1 MRTSKT
7 VTSSSGATTA
17 YTYVYEDG
25 QLVQMTRGSRIL
37 DFIYD
42 GNGVPVSVAYRSRA
56 TANPT
61 YYYYGL
67 NSRGDVVAL
76 YNSNGTIAA
85 KYEYDAYANDEAAMS
100 LIVLNLLCYEEVFRQ
115 HNSW

>member
-1 MRTSKT
+1 MSGVRTSKT

-42 GNGVPVSVAYRSRA
+42 GNGVPISVAYRSRA
-56 TANPT
+56 TSTPT
-61 YYYYGL
+61 YYYYAV
-67 NSRGDVVAL
+67 NSRGDVIAL

-85 KYEYDAYANDEAAMS
+85 KYEYDAYAND
-100 LIVLNLLCYEEVFRQ
+100 
-115 HNSW
+115 